1 LKKSQAQGRR
11 TGRALFLSNVSKSVN
26 VKAMPRKSAAELS
39 VVTGTGSRVDRL
51 RPPAS
56 LSEAERTAFIEI
68 VNSCDPKHFV
78 RSDLPLLCR
87 YAEASVLAEQAAR
100 ELRQGG
106 AVISGRPSPWI
117 AVQEKA
123 VRAMVALSMRL
134 RLSPQARQP
143 NNPSRKA
150 AGAVSAYDLMEPDD
164 DGR

>member
-1 LKKSQAQGRR
+1 
-11 TGRALFLSNVSKSVN
+11 
-26 VKAMPRKSAAELS
+26 M
-39 VVTGTGSRVDRL
+39 
-51 RPPAS
+51 
-56 LSEAERTAFIEI
+56 SEPERIAFIEI

-87 YAEASVLAEQAAR
+87 YAEASVLAEQAAH

-106 AVISGRPSPWI
+106 AVIGIRPSPWI

-150 AGAVSAYDLMEPDD
+150 ARGISAYELMGADNE
-164 DGR
+164 GR

>member
-1 LKKSQAQGRR
+1 
-11 TGRALFLSNVSKSVN
+11 
-26 VKAMPRKSAAELS
+26 MPRKSAAELS
-39 VVTGTGSRVDRL
+39 VVTGTGGRGDRL

-56 LSEAERTAFIEI
+56 LSDPERTAFTEI

-87 YAEASVLAEQAAR
+87 YAEASVLAEQAAH
-100 ELRQGG
+100 ELRQSG
-106 AVISGRPSPWI
+106 AVIGIRPSPWI

-143 NNPSRKA
+143 NNPSRKS
-150 AGAVSAYDLMEPDD
+150 AGGVSAYDLMGTDN
-164 DGR
+164 DGK